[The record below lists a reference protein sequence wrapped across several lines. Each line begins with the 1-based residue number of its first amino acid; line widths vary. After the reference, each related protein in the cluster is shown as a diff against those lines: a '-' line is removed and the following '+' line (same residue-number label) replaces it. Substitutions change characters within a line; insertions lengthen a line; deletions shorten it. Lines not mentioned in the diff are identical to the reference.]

1 MCVNGKLSRV
11 NKKNVD
17 VIKFLGD
24 LFVIIKNHKV
34 YLILKILTKISTSK
48 MANIHAFLHSKPKL
62 RFLGVSHASLY

>member
-48 MANIHAFLHSKPKL
+48 MAN
-62 RFLGVSHASLY
+62 